1 MKKFIL
7 FACAAVMSLSASAQ
21 AYKQSVMNDEAKL
34 MAQKAMF
41 TQDLM
46 GEKAQFVSNKSTASK
61 AMRRAEARDGIYGLY
76 ISSSTNYKE
85 ESDGCDSV
93 YLRRCDKEVEG
104 VKCNVEF
111 YMYQIGSDKN
121 GNPVDR
127 NTVFYGQYDEA
138 NKTITCPIQEA
149 LNVDP
154 YGSILL
160 FSWTGDLSDLDHV
173 TIDTKNPFT
182 FTVEDDGSVSLN
194 QTGLCFYMYEYEQKN
209 PDADGVIWNN
219 MFNVAYKPANAVMK
233 FQTYN
238 QKKQDFSEPYYCAV
252 SVEDF
257 TYSMNVY
264 GYASY
269 GAMIPGG
276 GGNGFGL
283 SGTVLINVNQ
293 DLTVSLPAGQN
304 VWNMRALGITSSGDY
319 DSAFGEWMYTQGSG
333 ADGYPDANT
342 PCEGVMG
349 GNTMTFESVA
359 IASNFIDGKGYGM
372 WTYNHEIVLNEGDY
386 AAGIE
391 NVNAETRA
399 DKIKNNKCYNVFG
412 QQVSDSAKGL
422 IICGGKKYVK

>member
-111 YMYQIGSDKN
+111 YMYQIGADKD

-173 TIDTKNPFT
+173 TIDTKNPIT

-209 PDADGVIWNN
+209 PDAKGVIWNN

-238 QKKQDFSEPYYCAV
+238 QKAQDFSEPYYCAV

-304 VWNMRALGITSSGDY
+304 VWDMNVLGITRNSDY
-319 DSAFGEWMYTQGSG
+319 KPEFGEWMFTQGQK
-333 ADGYPDANT
+333 DGYPDPST
-342 PCEGVMG
+342 PSEGVMA
-349 GNTMTFESVA
+349 GNMMTFESVG
-359 IASNFIDGKGYGM
+359 IFSPIIDGGGYGM
-372 WTYNHEIVLNEGDY
+372 WTYEHKIVLNEGEY
-386 AAGIE
+386 LAGIKD
-391 NVNAETRA
+391 VNAETRE
-399 DKIKNNKCYNVFG
+399 DMIKNNKRYNVFG

>member
-111 YMYQIGSDKN
+111 YMYQIGADKD

-173 TIDTKNPFT
+173 TIDTKNPIT

-194 QTGLCFYMYEYEQKN
+194 QTGL
-209 PDADGVIWNN
+209 
-219 MFNVAYKPANAVMK
+219 
-233 FQTYN
+233 
-238 QKKQDFSEPYYCAV
+238 
-252 SVEDF
+252 
-257 TYSMNVY
+257 
-264 GYASY
+264 
-269 GAMIPGG
+269 
-276 GGNGFGL
+276 
-283 SGTVLINVNQ
+283 
-293 DLTVSLPAGQN
+293 
-304 VWNMRALGITSSGDY
+304 
-319 DSAFGEWMYTQGSG
+319 
-333 ADGYPDANT
+333 
-342 PCEGVMG
+342 
-349 GNTMTFESVA
+349 
-359 IASNFIDGKGYGM
+359 
-372 WTYNHEIVLNEGDY
+372 
-386 AAGIE
+386 
-391 NVNAETRA
+391 
-399 DKIKNNKCYNVFG
+399 
-412 QQVSDSAKGL
+412 
-422 IICGGKKYVK
+422 